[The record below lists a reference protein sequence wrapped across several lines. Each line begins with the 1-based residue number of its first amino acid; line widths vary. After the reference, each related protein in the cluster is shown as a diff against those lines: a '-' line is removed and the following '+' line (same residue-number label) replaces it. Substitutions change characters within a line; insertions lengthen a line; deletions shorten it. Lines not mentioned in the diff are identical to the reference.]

1 MVDKVAGLSLDVDV
15 STVQRAVKS
24 LKEFSKAND
33 QAADSMGSLINESE
47 VAKQKA
53 KEHAEQLK
61 RQRKEY
67 EAVEKAIDPTVSKME
82 RLKIASQQLDKLWQN
97 GVVPDETFFRLGEML
112 DLQNAKLARSRAML
126 TEEGQAALQEAK
138 AKEQAAARSK
148 AFMDSLNSQVN
159 AIGKTHAEL
168 MELKAAELGLSNEAA
183 PLIAKL
189 KEQGRAMNAAGISA
203 GQYSQAMRMLPAQ
216 ITDVATSLASG
227 MPVWMVAIQQGGQ
240 ISDSFGG
247 IGNAMQLAK
256 DGVIDYISSITELKS
271 AFADVRT
278 LGQDAITRFGRTATI
293 FGGGIFTAVAAI
305 GYAAYSSYSELSEL
319 QSAIVLSGGYAVQSA
334 AEMDT
339 LTDSITKNSKASGG
353 AVKDIAAY
361 MAKSGK
367 YTSDQIKIITA
378 STADWATVTGTSA
391 DKIIAEFDKIAKDP
405 VSGLAEL
412 NKTYNFLEKG
422 QLTYINNLKKTE
434 GQTAAVTAATKIFA
448 DVMDDRIEKLA
459 ESANPLEKMW
469 WNIKKWS
476 SDAWDSVSDRTLG
489 ALNLITDVV
498 AGTVEQVKVLLNYG
512 DQYIGEFVIS
522 ATKAMQGIPGMG
534 TLGQSVIDEQKK
546 IVDAAK
552 KQNEE
557 LLKSIAERDARI
569 RKGEMGYVE
578 AMKQSRTLEKQY
590 SEETKETIRK
600 EAEEIEKRNRE
611 RNKQSK
617 IVRSPTEQF
626 DKELISLKAQL
637 KVLQEHKEI
646 GQKISAQRKALFTTE
661 ATIAVL
667 REASSKRQLSA
678 EEKALLASQERVV
691 ELAKQKAEIGDQI
704 VKQQQ
709 LNALTD
715 KSLKFVNE
723 MTVATEQLNASRGLS
738 TREMERQAELA
749 KITTDYINAG
759 GGEGDEKLQNMIK
772 AQNDYYAAEDAKRA
786 DWLAGAESA
795 FADYGDSAMD
805 MYGNVNEI
813 ASSALN
819 GMTDMMVQFLTTGKA
834 NFADFAK
841 NIISMIIKMIAQM
854 VIFNTISGMMGGKTW
869 SFAGG
874 ASSGA
879 SAASQATPAPAAS
892 VFRSVSSGGAAVSL
906 AAAAGSVAT
915 SGFNASNSAPKVV
928 NHSGGGTVIDVSG
941 MEVKV
946 DNGSDPRGISQGVEM
961 MFKKMIR
968 ESCSQGGEVYN
979 YIQEKTGG

>member
-24 LKEFSKAND
+24 LKEFSRAND
-33 QAADSMGSLINESE
+33 QAADSMGSLINEAE

-67 EAVEKAIDPTVSKME
+67 EAVEKAIDPTVAKME
-82 RLKIASQQLDKLWQN
+82 RLKVASQQLDKLWQQ
-97 GVVPDETFFRLGEML
+97 GVIPDDTFFRLGEML
-112 DLQNAKLARSRAML
+112 DMQNAKLARSRAML

-148 AFMDSLNSQVN
+148 AFMDALNGQVN

-168 MELKAAELGLSNEAA
+168 MELKAAELGLSKEAA

-189 KEQGRAMNAAGISA
+189 KDQGRAMNAAGISA
-203 GQYSQAMRMLPAQ
+203 GQYRQAMRMLPAQ
-216 ITDVATSLASG
+216 ITDVVTSLASG

-240 ISDSFGG
+240 IKDSFGG
-247 IGNAMQLAK
+247 IGNTFKVLLSYINPVTAGIGVLVGSLGLLAK
-256 DGVIDYISSITELKS
+256 AGYDSYKSITDMQNALIE
-271 AFADVRT
+271 T
-278 LGQDAITRFGRTATI
+278 
-293 FGGGIFTAVAAI
+293 
-305 GYAAYSSYSELSEL
+305 
-319 QSAIVLSGGYAVQSA
+319 GGYAGVTA
-334 AEMDT
+334 DN
-339 LTDSITKNSKASGG
+339 LDSVAKKIAQTSNSIVGSVRDIVTELAS
-353 AVKDIAAY
+353 
-361 MAKSGK
+361 SGK
-367 YTSDQIKIITA
+367 YTREQIKNITKATAEWSAATGKSA
-378 STADWATVTGTSA
+378 SQ
-391 DKIIAEFDKIAKDP
+391 IIAEFDKIASDP
-405 VSGLAEL
+405 VKGLEKL
-412 NKTYNFLEKG
+412 NEQYNFLEKG
-422 QLTYINNLKKTE
+422 QLTYIDTLSRTKGETE
-434 GQTAAVTAATKIFA
+434 AVSEATKLFA
-448 DVMDDRIEKLA
+448 EVMEKRMKSIA
-459 ESANPLEKMW
+459 DNATPLEKMW
-469 WNIKKWS
+469 NDIKQWA
-476 SDAWDSVSDRTLG
+476 SDAWGWVGDHTLG
-489 ALNLITDVV
+489 ALNLIIDVV
-498 AGTVEQVKVLLNYG
+498 QGTVIQVKMILAKG
-512 DQYIGEFVIS
+512 DEYISNFIAS
-522 ATKAMQGIPGMG
+522 AIKATQSLPGMSDFG
-534 TLGQSVIDEQKK
+534 ADVLKGQEN
-546 IVDAAK
+546 IVKSSRDNYDQLASELDAI
-552 KQNEE
+552 N
-557 LLKSIAERDARI
+557 ARVE
-569 RKGEMGYVE
+569 KGEMGYVE
-578 AMKQSRTLEKQY
+578 AMKQRRTLEKQY
-590 SEETKETIRK
+590 SEETKEAIRK

-646 GQKISAQRKALFTTE
+646 GQKLSAQRKALFTTE

-667 REASSKRQLSA
+667 REASSKRQLST
-678 EEKALLASQERVV
+678 EEKALLANQEKVL

-715 KSLKFVNE
+715 KSLKFVNDL
-723 MTVATEQLNASRGLS
+723 TAATEQLNASRGMS

-759 GGEGDEKLQNMIK
+759 GSEGDEKLQNMIK
-772 AQNDYYAAEDAKRA
+772 AQNDYYAAEDSKRA

-805 MYGNVNEI
+805 MYGNVYDI
-813 ASSALN
+813 ASSSLN
-819 GMTDMMVQFLTTGKA
+819 GMSDMMTQFLTTGKA
-834 NFADFAK
+834 NFEDFAK

-869 SFAGG
+869 SFAGV

-879 SAASQATPAPAAS
+879 SAASQATPTPAAS
-892 VFRSVSSGGAAVSL
+892 GFRSLSSGAAVTSL

-915 SGFNASNSAPKVV
+915 SGFNASKAAPKAV
-928 NHSGGGTVIDVSG
+928 NQSAGGTVVDVRG

>member
-53 KEHAEQLK
+53 KEHAEQLR

-82 RLKIASQQLDKLWQN
+82 RLKIASQQLDKLWQQ
-97 GVVPDETFFRLGEML
+97 GVVPDDTFFRLGEML
-112 DLQNAKLARSRAML
+112 DMQNAKLARSRAML

-148 AFMDSLNSQVN
+148 AFMDALNGQVN

-168 MELKAAELGLSNEAA
+168 MELKAAEFGLSKEAA

-189 KEQGRAMNAAGISA
+189 KDQGRAMNAAGISA
-203 GQYSQAMRMLPAQ
+203 GEYRQAMRMLPAQ
-216 ITDVATSLASG
+216 ITDVVTSLASG

-240 ISDSFGG
+240 IKDSFGG
-247 IGNAMQLAK
+247 IGNTFKVLLSYINPVTAGVGVLVGSLGLLAK
-256 DGVIDYISSITELKS
+256 AGYDSYKSITDIQNALIE
-271 AFADVRT
+271 T
-278 LGQDAITRFGRTATI
+278 
-293 FGGGIFTAVAAI
+293 
-305 GYAAYSSYSELSEL
+305 
-319 QSAIVLSGGYAVQSA
+319 GGYAGVTADDLDLVAKKVAQTSNS
-334 AEMDT
+334 T
-339 LTDSITKNSKASGG
+339 IGSIREIVTELAS
-353 AVKDIAAY
+353 
-361 MAKSGK
+361 SGK
-367 YTSDQIKIITA
+367 YTREQIQNITKATAEWSAATGKSA
-378 STADWATVTGTSA
+378 SQ
-391 DKIIAEFDKIAKDP
+391 IIAEFDKIASDP
-405 VSGLAEL
+405 VKGLEKL
-412 NKTYNFLEKG
+412 NEQYNFLEKG
-422 QLTYINNLKKTE
+422 QLTYIDTLSRTKGETE
-434 GQTAAVTAATKIFA
+434 AVSEATKLFA
-448 DVMDDRIEKLA
+448 DVMEKRMKSIA
-459 ESANPLEKMW
+459 DNATPLEKMW
-469 WNIKKWS
+469 SDIKQWA
-476 SDAWDSVSDRTLG
+476 SDAWGWVGDHTIG
-489 ALNLITDVV
+489 ALNLIIDVV
-498 AGTVEQVKVLLNYG
+498 QGTVIQVKMILAKG
-512 DQYIGEFVIS
+512 DEYISNFIAS
-522 ATKAMQGIPGMG
+522 AIKATQSLPGMSDFG
-534 TLGQSVIDEQKK
+534 ADVLKEQEN
-546 IVDAAK
+546 IVKSSRDNYDQLASELDAI
-552 KQNEE
+552 N
-557 LLKSIAERDARI
+557 ARVE
-569 RKGEMGYVE
+569 KGEMGYVE
-578 AMKQSRTLEKQY
+578 AMKQRRTLEKQY
-590 SEETKETIRK
+590 SEETKEAIRK

-646 GQKISAQRKALFTTE
+646 GQKLSAQRKALFTTE

-678 EEKALLASQERVV
+678 EEKALLASQERVI

-715 KSLKFVNE
+715 KSLKFINE
-723 MTVATEQLNASRGLS
+723 MTAATEQLNASRGLS

-915 SGFNASNSAPKVV
+915 SGFNASNSVPKVV
-928 NHSGGGTVIDVSG
+928 NHSGGGTVVDVSG

>member
-82 RLKIASQQLDKLWQN
+82 RLKIASQQLDKLWQQ

-148 AFMDSLNSQVN
+148 AFMDALNGQVN

-168 MELKAAELGLSNEAA
+168 MELKAAELGLSKEAA

-189 KEQGRAMNAAGISA
+189 KDQGRAMNAAGISA
-203 GQYSQAMRMLPAQ
+203 GEYRQAMRMLPAQ
-216 ITDVATSLASG
+216 ITDVVTSLASG

-240 ISDSFGG
+240 IKDSFGG
-247 IGNAMQLAK
+247 IGNTFKVLLSYINPVTAGVGVLVGSLGLLAK
-256 DGVIDYISSITELKS
+256 AGYDSYKSITDIQNALIE
-271 AFADVRT
+271 T
-278 LGQDAITRFGRTATI
+278 
-293 FGGGIFTAVAAI
+293 
-305 GYAAYSSYSELSEL
+305 
-319 QSAIVLSGGYAVQSA
+319 GGYAGVT
-334 AEMDT
+334 AED
-339 LTDSITKNSKASGG
+339 LDSVSKKIAQTSNSTIGSIREIVTELAS
-353 AVKDIAAY
+353 
-361 MAKSGK
+361 SGK
-367 YTSDQIKIITA
+367 YTREQIQNITKATAEWSAATGKSA
-378 STADWATVTGTSA
+378 SQ
-391 DKIIAEFDKIAKDP
+391 IIAEFDKIASDP
-405 VSGLAEL
+405 VKGLEKL
-412 NKTYNFLEKG
+412 NEQYNFLEKG
-422 QLTYINNLKKTE
+422 QLTYIDTLSRTKGETE
-434 GQTAAVTAATKIFA
+434 AVSEATKLFA
-448 DVMDDRIEKLA
+448 DVMEKRMKSIA
-459 ESANPLEKMW
+459 DNATPLEKMW
-469 WNIKKWS
+469 SDIKQWA
-476 SDAWDSVSDRTLG
+476 SDAWGWVGDHTLG
-489 ALNLITDVV
+489 ALNLIIDVV
-498 AGTVEQVKVLLNYG
+498 QGTVIQVKMILAKG
-512 DQYIGEFVIS
+512 DEYISNFIAS
-522 ATKAMQGIPGMG
+522 AIKATQSLPGMSDFG
-534 TLGQSVIDEQKK
+534 ADILKEQEN
-546 IVDAAK
+546 IVKSSRDNYDQLASELDAI
-552 KQNEE
+552 N
-557 LLKSIAERDARI
+557 ARVE
-569 RKGEMGYVE
+569 KGEMGYVE
-578 AMKQSRTLEKQY
+578 AMKQRRTLEKQY
-590 SEETKETIRK
+590 SEETKEAIRK

-646 GQKISAQRKALFTTE
+646 GQKLSAQRKALFTTE

-723 MTVATEQLNASRGLS
+723 MTAATEQLNASRGLS

-892 VFRSVSSGGAAVSL
+892 VFRSVSSGGVAVSL

-928 NHSGGGTVIDVSG
+928 NHSGGGTVVDVSG

-946 DNGSDPRGISQGVEM
+946 DNGSDPRGISHGVEM

>member
-53 KEHAEQLK
+53 KEHAEQLR

-82 RLKIASQQLDKLWQN
+82 RLKIASQQLDKLWQQ

-138 AKEQAAARSK
+138 AKEQAAVRSK
-148 AFMDSLNSQVN
+148 AFMDALNGQVN

-168 MELKAAELGLSNEAA
+168 MELKAAELGLSKEAA

-189 KEQGRAMNAAGISA
+189 KDQGRAMNAAGISA
-203 GQYSQAMRMLPAQ
+203 GEYRQAMRMLPAQ
-216 ITDVATSLASG
+216 ITDVVTSLASG

-240 ISDSFGG
+240 IKDSFGG
-247 IGNAMQLAK
+247 IGNTFKVLLSYINPVTAGVGVLVGSLGILAK
-256 DGVIDYISSITELKS
+256 AGYDSYKSITDIQNALIE
-271 AFADVRT
+271 T
-278 LGQDAITRFGRTATI
+278 
-293 FGGGIFTAVAAI
+293 
-305 GYAAYSSYSELSEL
+305 
-319 QSAIVLSGGYAVQSA
+319 GGYAGVT
-334 AEMDT
+334 AEE
-339 LTDSITKNSKASGG
+339 LDSVSKKIAQTSNSTIGSIREIVTELAS
-353 AVKDIAAY
+353 
-361 MAKSGK
+361 SGK
-367 YTSDQIKIITA
+367 YTREQIQNITKATAEWSA
-378 STADWATVTGTSA
+378 STGKSA
-391 DKIIAEFDKIAKDP
+391 SQIISEFEKIASDP
-405 VSGLAEL
+405 VKGLKKL
-412 NKTYNFLEKG
+412 NEQYNFLEKG
-422 QLTYINNLKKTE
+422 QLTYIDTLSRTKGETE
-434 GQTAAVTAATKIFA
+434 AVSEATKLFA
-448 DVMDDRIEKLA
+448 DVMEKRMKSIA
-459 ESANPLEKMW
+459 DNATPLEKMW
-469 WNIKKWS
+469 SDIKQWA
-476 SDAWDSVSDRTLG
+476 SDAWGWVGDHTLG
-489 ALNLITDVV
+489 ALNLIIDVV
-498 AGTVEQVKVLLNYG
+498 QGTVIQVKMILAKG
-512 DQYIGEFVIS
+512 DEYISNFIAS
-522 ATKAMQGIPGMG
+522 AIKATQSLPGMSDFG
-534 TLGQSVIDEQKK
+534 ADVLKEQEN
-546 IVDAAK
+546 IVKSSRDNYDQLASDLDAI
-552 KQNEE
+552 N
-557 LLKSIAERDARI
+557 ARVE
-569 RKGEMGYVE
+569 KGEMGYIE
-578 AMKQSRTLEKQY
+578 AMRQRRTLEKQY
-590 SEETKETIRK
+590 SEETKEAIRK

-626 DKELISLKAQL
+626 DKELISLRAQL

-646 GQKISAQRKALFTTE
+646 GQKLSAQRKALFTTE

-678 EEKALLASQERVV
+678 EEKALLASQERVI

-709 LNALTD
+709 LNDLTD

-723 MTVATEQLNASRGLS
+723 MTAATEQLNASRGLS
-738 TREMERQAELA
+738 TRDMERQAELA
-749 KITTDYINAG
+749 KITTDYINSG
-759 GGEGDEKLQNMIK
+759 GSEGDEKLQNMIK

-795 FADYGDSAMD
+795 FADYGDAAMD

-819 GMTDMMVQFLTTGKA
+819 GMSDMMVQFLTTGKA
-834 NFADFAK
+834 NFEDFAK
-841 NIISMIIKMIAQM
+841 NIIGMIIKMIAQM

-879 SAASQATPAPAAS
+879 SAASQATPTPAAS

-928 NHSGGGTVIDVSG
+928 NHSGGGTVVDVSG

-946 DNGSDPRGISQGVEM
+946 DNGSDTRGISQGVEM

>member
-1 MVDKVAGLSLDVDV
+1 MVDKVAGMSLDVDV

-53 KEHAEQLK
+53 KEHAEQLR

-82 RLKIASQQLDKLWQN
+82 RLKIASQQLDKLWQQ

-148 AFMDSLNSQVN
+148 AFMDALNGQVN

-203 GQYSQAMRMLPAQ
+203 GEYKQAMRMLPAQ
-216 ITDVATSLASG
+216 ITDVVTSLASG
-227 MPVWMVAIQQGGQ
+227 MPVWLVAIQQGGQ
-240 ISDSFGG
+240 IKDSFGG
-247 IGNAMQLAK
+247 VGNTFKVLLSYINPVTAGVGVLVGSLGLLAK
-256 DGVIDYISSITELKS
+256 AGYDSYKSITDIQNALIE
-271 AFADVRT
+271 T
-278 LGQDAITRFGRTATI
+278 
-293 FGGGIFTAVAAI
+293 
-305 GYAAYSSYSELSEL
+305 
-319 QSAIVLSGGYAVQSA
+319 GGYAGVT
-334 AEMDT
+334 AED
-339 LTDSITKNSKASGG
+339 LDSVSKKIAQTSNSTIGSIREIVTELAS
-353 AVKDIAAY
+353 
-361 MAKSGK
+361 SGK
-367 YTSDQIKIITA
+367 YTREQIQNITKATAEWSA
-378 STADWATVTGTSA
+378 STGKSA
-391 DKIIAEFDKIAKDP
+391 SQIISEFDKIASDP
-405 VSGLAEL
+405 VKGLKKL
-412 NKTYNFLEKG
+412 NEQYNFLEKG
-422 QLTYINNLKKTE
+422 QLTYIDTLSRTKGETE
-434 GQTAAVTAATKIFA
+434 AVSEATKLFA
-448 DVMDDRIEKLA
+448 DVMEKRMKSIA
-459 ESANPLEKMW
+459 DNATPLEKMW
-469 WNIKKWS
+469 NDIKQWA
-476 SDAWDSVSDRTLG
+476 SDAWGWVGDHTLG
-489 ALNLITDVV
+489 ALNLIIDVV
-498 AGTVEQVKVLLNYG
+498 QGTVIQVKMILAKG
-512 DQYIGEFVIS
+512 DEYISNFIAS
-522 ATKAMQGIPGMG
+522 AIKATQSLPGMSDFG
-534 TLGQSVIDEQKK
+534 ADVLKEQEN
-546 IVDAAK
+546 IVKSSRDNYDQLASELDAI
-552 KQNEE
+552 N
-557 LLKSIAERDARI
+557 ARVE
-569 RKGEMGYVE
+569 KGEMGYVE
-578 AMKQSRTLEKQY
+578 AMKQRRTLEKQY
-590 SEETKETIRK
+590 SEETKEAIRK

-646 GQKISAQRKALFTTE
+646 GQKLSAQRKALFTTE

-678 EEKALLASQERVV
+678 EEKALLASQEKVV

-723 MTVATEQLNASRGLS
+723 MTAATEQLNASRGLS
-738 TREMERQAELA
+738 TRDMERQAELA
-749 KITTDYINAG
+749 KITTDYINSG
-759 GGEGDEKLQNMIK
+759 GSEGDEKLQNMIK
-772 AQNDYYAAEDAKRA
+772 AQNDYYAAEDSKRA

-795 FADYGDSAMD
+795 FADYGDAAMD
-805 MYGNVNEI
+805 MYGNVSEI

-819 GMTDMMVQFLTTGKA
+819 GMSDMMVQFLTTGKA
-834 NFADFAK
+834 NFEDFAK
-841 NIISMIIKMIAQM
+841 NIIGMIIKMIAQM

-879 SAASQATPAPAAS
+879 SAASQATPAPATS
-892 VFRSVSSGGAAVSL
+892 VFRSLSSGGAAVSL

-928 NHSGGGTVIDVSG
+928 NHSGGGTVVDVSG
-941 MEVKV
+941 MEVRV

>member
-82 RLKIASQQLDKLWQN
+82 RLKIASQQLDKLWQQ

-148 AFMDSLNSQVN
+148 AFMDALNGQVN

-168 MELKAAELGLSNEAA
+168 MELKAAELGLSKEAA
-183 PLIAKL
+183 SLIAKL
-189 KEQGRAMNAAGISA
+189 KDQGRAMNAAGISA
-203 GQYSQAMRMLPAQ
+203 GEYRQAMRMLPAQ
-216 ITDVATSLASG
+216 ITDVVTSLASG

-240 ISDSFGG
+240 IKDSFGG
-247 IGNAMQLAK
+247 IGNTFKVLLSYINPVTVGVGVLVGSLGLLAK
-256 DGVIDYISSITELKS
+256 AGYDSYKSITDMQNALIE
-271 AFADVRT
+271 T
-278 LGQDAITRFGRTATI
+278 
-293 FGGGIFTAVAAI
+293 
-305 GYAAYSSYSELSEL
+305 
-319 QSAIVLSGGYAVQSA
+319 GGYAGVT
-334 AEMDT
+334 AED
-339 LTDSITKNSKASGG
+339 LDSVSKKIAQTSNSTIRSIREIVTELAS
-353 AVKDIAAY
+353 
-361 MAKSGK
+361 SGK
-367 YTSDQIKIITA
+367 YTREQIQNITKATAEWSA
-378 STADWATVTGTSA
+378 STGKSA
-391 DKIIAEFDKIAKDP
+391 SQIISEFDKIASDP
-405 VSGLAEL
+405 VKGLKKL
-412 NKTYNFLEKG
+412 NEQYNFLEKG
-422 QLTYINNLKKTE
+422 QLTYIDTLSRTKGETE
-434 GQTAAVTAATKIFA
+434 AVSEATKLFA
-448 DVMDDRIEKLA
+448 DVMEKRMKSIA
-459 ESANPLEKMW
+459 DNATPLEKMW
-469 WNIKKWS
+469 NDIKQWA
-476 SDAWDSVSDRTLG
+476 SDAWGWVGDHTLG
-489 ALNLITDVV
+489 ALNLIIDVIQ
-498 AGTVEQVKVLLNYG
+498 GTVIQVKMILAKG
-512 DQYIGEFVIS
+512 DEYISNFIAS
-522 ATKAMQGIPGMG
+522 AIKATQSLPGMSDFG
-534 TLGQSVIDEQKK
+534 ADVLKEQEN
-546 IVDAAK
+546 IVKSSRDNYDQLASELDAI
-552 KQNEE
+552 N
-557 LLKSIAERDARI
+557 ARVE
-569 RKGEMGYVE
+569 KGEMGYIE
-578 AMKQSRTLEKQY
+578 AMRQRRTLEKQY
-590 SEETKETIRK
+590 SEETKEAIRK

-646 GQKISAQRKALFTTE
+646 GQKLSAQRKALFTTE

-678 EEKALLASQERVV
+678 EEKALLASQERVI

-709 LNALTD
+709 LNDLTD

-723 MTVATEQLNASRGLS
+723 MTAATEQLNASRGLS
-738 TREMERQAELA
+738 AREMERQAELA
-749 KITTDYINAG
+749 KITTDYINSG
-759 GGEGDEKLQNMIK
+759 GSEGDEKLQNMIK

-795 FADYGDSAMD
+795 FADYGDAAMD

-819 GMTDMMVQFLTTGKA
+819 GMSDMMVQFLTTGKA
-834 NFADFAK
+834 NFEDFAK
-841 NIISMIIKMIAQM
+841 NIIGMIIKMIAQM

-869 SFAGG
+869 SFAGV

-879 SAASQATPAPAAS
+879 SAASQATPTPAAS
-892 VFRSVSSGGAAVSL
+892 VFRSASSGGAAVSL

-928 NHSGGGTVIDVSG
+928 NHSGGGTVVDVSG
-941 MEVKV
+941 MEVRV

>member
-82 RLKIASQQLDKLWQN
+82 RLKIASQQLDKLWQQ

-112 DLQNAKLARSRAML
+112 DLQNAKLALSRAML

-148 AFMDSLNSQVN
+148 AFMDALNGQVN

-168 MELKAAELGLSNEAA
+168 MELKAAELGLSKEAA
-183 PLIAKL
+183 SLIAKL
-189 KEQGRAMNAAGISA
+189 KDQGRAMNAAGISA
-203 GQYSQAMRMLPAQ
+203 GEYRQAMRMLPAQ
-216 ITDVATSLASG
+216 ITDVVTSLASG

-240 ISDSFGG
+240 IKDSFGG
-247 IGNAMQLAK
+247 IGNTFKVLLSYINPVTVGVGVLVGSLGLLAK
-256 DGVIDYISSITELKS
+256 AGYDSYKSITDMQNALIE
-271 AFADVRT
+271 T
-278 LGQDAITRFGRTATI
+278 
-293 FGGGIFTAVAAI
+293 
-305 GYAAYSSYSELSEL
+305 
-319 QSAIVLSGGYAVQSA
+319 GGYAGVT
-334 AEMDT
+334 AED
-339 LTDSITKNSKASGG
+339 LDSVSKKIAQTSNSTIRSIREIVTELAS
-353 AVKDIAAY
+353 
-361 MAKSGK
+361 SGK
-367 YTSDQIKIITA
+367 YTREQIQNITKATAEWSA
-378 STADWATVTGTSA
+378 STGKSA
-391 DKIIAEFDKIAKDP
+391 SQIISEFDKIASDP
-405 VSGLAEL
+405 VKGLKKL
-412 NKTYNFLEKG
+412 NEQYNFLEKG
-422 QLTYINNLKKTE
+422 QLTYIDTLSRTKGETE
-434 GQTAAVTAATKIFA
+434 AVSEATKLFA
-448 DVMDDRIEKLA
+448 DVMEKRMKSIA
-459 ESANPLEKMW
+459 DNATPLEKMW
-469 WNIKKWS
+469 NDIKQWA
-476 SDAWDSVSDRTLG
+476 SDAWGWVGDHTLG
-489 ALNLITDVV
+489 ALNLIIDVIQ
-498 AGTVEQVKVLLNYG
+498 GTVIQVKMILAKG
-512 DQYIGEFVIS
+512 DEYISNFIAS
-522 ATKAMQGIPGMG
+522 AIKATQSLPGMSDFG
-534 TLGQSVIDEQKK
+534 ADVLKEQEN
-546 IVDAAK
+546 IVKSSRDNYDQLASELDAI
-552 KQNEE
+552 NDRVE
-557 LLKSIAERDARI
+557 
-569 RKGEMGYVE
+569 KGEMGYIE
-578 AMKQSRTLEKQY
+578 AMRQRRTLEKQY
-590 SEETKETIRK
+590 SEETKEAIRK

-646 GQKISAQRKALFTTE
+646 GQKLSAQRKALFTTE

-678 EEKALLASQERVV
+678 EEKALLASQERVI

-709 LNALTD
+709 LNDLTD

-723 MTVATEQLNASRGLS
+723 MTAATEQLNASRGLS
-738 TREMERQAELA
+738 AREMERQAELA
-749 KITTDYINAG
+749 KITTDYINSG
-759 GGEGDEKLQNMIK
+759 GSEGDEKLQNMIK

-795 FADYGDSAMD
+795 FADYGDAAMD

-819 GMTDMMVQFLTTGKA
+819 GMSDMMVQFLTTGKA
-834 NFADFAK
+834 NFEDFAK
-841 NIISMIIKMIAQM
+841 NIIGMIIKMIAQM

-869 SFAGG
+869 SFAGV

-879 SAASQATPAPAAS
+879 SAASQATPTPAAS
-892 VFRSVSSGGAAVSL
+892 VFRSASSGGAAVSL

-928 NHSGGGTVIDVSG
+928 NHSGGGTVVDVSG
-941 MEVKV
+941 MEVRV

>member
-82 RLKIASQQLDKLWQN
+82 RLKIASQQLDKLWQQ

-148 AFMDSLNSQVN
+148 AFMDALNGQVN

-168 MELKAAELGLSNEAA
+168 MELKAAELGLSKEAA

-189 KEQGRAMNAAGISA
+189 KDQGRAMNAAGISA
-203 GQYSQAMRMLPAQ
+203 GEYRQAMRMLPAQ
-216 ITDVATSLASG
+216 ITDVVTSLASG

-240 ISDSFGG
+240 IKDSFGG
-247 IGNAMQLAK
+247 IGNTFKVLLSYINPVTAGVGVLVGSLGLLAK
-256 DGVIDYISSITELKS
+256 AGYDSYKSITDIQNALIE
-271 AFADVRT
+271 T
-278 LGQDAITRFGRTATI
+278 
-293 FGGGIFTAVAAI
+293 
-305 GYAAYSSYSELSEL
+305 
-319 QSAIVLSGGYAVQSA
+319 GGYAGVT
-334 AEMDT
+334 AED
-339 LTDSITKNSKASGG
+339 LDSVSKKIAQTSNSTIGSIREIVTELAS
-353 AVKDIAAY
+353 
-361 MAKSGK
+361 SGK
-367 YTSDQIKIITA
+367 YTREQIQNITKATAEWSAATGKSA
-378 STADWATVTGTSA
+378 SQ
-391 DKIIAEFDKIAKDP
+391 IIAEFDKIASDP
-405 VSGLAEL
+405 VKGLEKL
-412 NKTYNFLEKG
+412 NEQYNFLEKG
-422 QLTYINNLKKTE
+422 QLTYIDTLSRTKGETE
-434 GQTAAVTAATKIFA
+434 AVSEATKLFA
-448 DVMDDRIEKLA
+448 DVMEKRMKSIA
-459 ESANPLEKMW
+459 DNSTPLEKMW
-469 WNIKKWS
+469 SDIKQWA
-476 SDAWDSVSDRTLG
+476 SDAWGWVGDHTLG
-489 ALNLITDVV
+489 ALNLIIDVV
-498 AGTVEQVKVLLNYG
+498 QGTVIQVKMILAKG
-512 DQYIGEFVIS
+512 DEYISNFIAS
-522 ATKAMQGIPGMG
+522 AIKATQSLPGMSDFG
-534 TLGQSVIDEQKK
+534 ADVLKEQEN
-546 IVDAAK
+546 IVKSSRDNYDQLASELDAI
-552 KQNEE
+552 N
-557 LLKSIAERDARI
+557 ARVE
-569 RKGEMGYVE
+569 KGEMGYVE
-578 AMKQSRTLEKQY
+578 AMKQRRTLEKQY
-590 SEETKETIRK
+590 SEETKEAIRK

-646 GQKISAQRKALFTTE
+646 GQKLSAQRKALFTTE

-678 EEKALLASQERVV
+678 EEKALLASQEKVI

-723 MTVATEQLNASRGLS
+723 MTAATEQLNASRGLS

-749 KITTDYINAG
+749 KITTDYINSG
-759 GGEGDEKLQNMIK
+759 GSEGDEKLQNMIK

-928 NHSGGGTVIDVSG
+928 NHSGGGTVVDVSG
-941 MEVKV
+941 MEVRV

>member
-33 QAADSMGSLINESE
+33 QAADSMGSLINEAE

-82 RLKIASQQLDKLWQN
+82 RLKIASQQLDKLWQQ

-148 AFMDSLNSQVN
+148 AFMDALNGQVN

-168 MELKAAELGLSNEAA
+168 MELKAAELGLSKEAA

-203 GQYSQAMRMLPAQ
+203 GEYKQAIRMLPAQ
-216 ITDVATSLASG
+216 ITDVVTSLASG
-227 MPVWMVAIQQGGQ
+227 MPVWLVAIQQGGQ
-240 ISDSFGG
+240 IKDSFGG
-247 IGNAMQLAK
+247 VGNTFKVLLSYINPVTAGIGVLVGSLGLLAK
-256 DGVIDYISSITELKS
+256 AGYDSYKSITDIQNALIE
-271 AFADVRT
+271 T
-278 LGQDAITRFGRTATI
+278 
-293 FGGGIFTAVAAI
+293 
-305 GYAAYSSYSELSEL
+305 
-319 QSAIVLSGGYAVQSA
+319 GGYAGVT
-334 AEMDT
+334 AED
-339 LTDSITKNSKASGG
+339 LDSVSKKIAQTSNSTIGSIREIVTELAS
-353 AVKDIAAY
+353 
-361 MAKSGK
+361 SGK
-367 YTSDQIKIITA
+367 YTREQIQNITKATAEWSA
-378 STADWATVTGTSA
+378 STGKSA
-391 DKIIAEFDKIAKDP
+391 SQIISEFDKIASDP
-405 VSGLAEL
+405 VKGLKKL
-412 NKTYNFLEKG
+412 NEQYNFLEKG
-422 QLTYINNLKKTE
+422 QLTYIDTLSRTKGETE
-434 GQTAAVTAATKIFA
+434 AVSEATKLFA
-448 DVMDDRIEKLA
+448 DVMEKRMKSIA
-459 ESANPLEKMW
+459 DNATPLEKMW
-469 WNIKKWS
+469 NDIKQWA
-476 SDAWDSVSDRTLG
+476 SDAWGWVGDHTLG
-489 ALNLITDVV
+489 ALNLIIDVV
-498 AGTVEQVKVLLNYG
+498 QGTVIQVKMILAKG
-512 DQYIGEFVIS
+512 DEYISNFIAS
-522 ATKAMQGIPGMG
+522 AIKATQSLPGMSDFG
-534 TLGQSVIDEQKK
+534 ADVLKEQEN
-546 IVDAAK
+546 IVKSSRDNYDQLASELDAI
-552 KQNEE
+552 N
-557 LLKSIAERDARI
+557 ARVE
-569 RKGEMGYVE
+569 KGEMGYIE
-578 AMKQSRTLEKQY
+578 AMRQRRTLEKQY
-590 SEETKETIRK
+590 SEETKEAIRK

-646 GQKISAQRKALFTTE
+646 GQKLSAQRKALFTTE

-678 EEKALLASQERVV
+678 EEKALLASQERVI

-709 LNALTD
+709 LNDLTD

-723 MTVATEQLNASRGLS
+723 MTAATEQLNASRGLS

-749 KITTDYINAG
+749 KITTDYINSG
-759 GGEGDEKLQNMIK
+759 GSEGDEKLQNMIK

-795 FADYGDSAMD
+795 FADYGDAAMD

-819 GMTDMMVQFLTTGKA
+819 GMSDMMVQFLTTGKA
-834 NFADFAK
+834 NFEDFAK
-841 NIISMIIKMIAQM
+841 NIIGMIIKMIAQM

-879 SAASQATPAPAAS
+879 SAASQATPTPAAS
-892 VFRSVSSGGAAVSL
+892 VFRSASSGGAAVSL

-915 SGFNASNSAPKVV
+915 SGFNASNSAPKMV
-928 NHSGGGTVIDVSG
+928 NHSGGGTVVDVSG
-941 MEVKV
+941 MEVRV

>member
-82 RLKIASQQLDKLWQN
+82 RLKIASQQLDKLWQQ

-126 TEEGQAALQEAK
+126 TEEGQATLQEAK

-148 AFMDSLNSQVN
+148 AFMDALNGQVN

-189 KEQGRAMNAAGISA
+189 KDQGRAMNAAGISA
-203 GQYSQAMRMLPAQ
+203 GEYRQAIRMLPAQ
-216 ITDVATSLASG
+216 ITDVVTSLASG

-240 ISDSFGG
+240 IKDSFGG
-247 IGNAMQLAK
+247 IGNTFKVLLSYINPVTAGVGVLVGSLGLLAK
-256 DGVIDYISSITELKS
+256 AGYDSYKSITDMQNALIE
-271 AFADVRT
+271 T
-278 LGQDAITRFGRTATI
+278 
-293 FGGGIFTAVAAI
+293 
-305 GYAAYSSYSELSEL
+305 
-319 QSAIVLSGGYAVQSA
+319 GGYAGVT
-334 AEMDT
+334 AED
-339 LTDSITKNSKASGG
+339 LDSVSKKIAQTSNSTIGSIREIVTELAS
-353 AVKDIAAY
+353 
-361 MAKSGK
+361 SGK
-367 YTSDQIKIITA
+367 YTREQIQNITKATAEWSA
-378 STADWATVTGTSA
+378 STGKSA
-391 DKIIAEFDKIAKDP
+391 SQIIAEFDKIASDP
-405 VSGLAEL
+405 VKGLEKL
-412 NKTYNFLEKG
+412 NKQYNFLEKG
-422 QLTYINNLKKTE
+422 QLTYIDTLSRTKGETE
-434 GQTAAVTAATKIFA
+434 AVSEATKLFA
-448 DVMDDRIEKLA
+448 DVMEKRMKSIA
-459 ESANPLEKMW
+459 DNATPLEKMW
-469 WNIKKWS
+469 SDIKQWA
-476 SDAWDSVSDRTLG
+476 SDAWGWVGDHTLG
-489 ALNLITDVV
+489 ALNLIIDVV
-498 AGTVEQVKVLLNYG
+498 QGTVIQVKMILAKG
-512 DQYIGEFVIS
+512 DEYISNFIAS
-522 ATKAMQGIPGMG
+522 AIKATQSLPGMSDFG
-534 TLGQSVIDEQKK
+534 ADVLKEQEN
-546 IVDAAK
+546 IVKSSRDNYDQLASELDAI
-552 KQNEE
+552 N
-557 LLKSIAERDARI
+557 ARVE
-569 RKGEMGYVE
+569 KGEMGYVE
-578 AMKQSRTLEKQY
+578 AMKQRRTLEKQY
-590 SEETKETIRK
+590 SEETKEAIRK

-646 GQKISAQRKALFTTE
+646 GQKLSAQREALFTTE

-678 EEKALLASQERVV
+678 EEKALLASQEKVV

-723 MTVATEQLNASRGLS
+723 MTAATEQLNASRGLS
-738 TREMERQAELA
+738 TRDMERQAELA
-749 KITTDYINAG
+749 KITTDYINSG

-928 NHSGGGTVIDVSG
+928 NHSGGGTVVDVSG

-968 ESCSQGGEVYN
+968 ESCSQGGEIYN

>member
-1 MVDKVAGLSLDVDV
+1 MDDKVAGLSLDVDV

-53 KEHAEQLK
+53 KEHAEQLR

-82 RLKIASQQLDKLWQN
+82 RLKIASQQLDKLWQQ

-138 AKEQAAARSK
+138 AKEQAAVRSK
-148 AFMDSLNSQVN
+148 AFMDALNGQVN

-168 MELKAAELGLSNEAA
+168 MELKAAELGLSKEAA

-189 KEQGRAMNAAGISA
+189 KDQGRAMNAAGISA
-203 GQYSQAMRMLPAQ
+203 GEYRQAMRMLPAQ
-216 ITDVATSLASG
+216 ITDVVTSLASG

-240 ISDSFGG
+240 IKDSFGG
-247 IGNAMQLAK
+247 IGNTFKVLLSYINPVTAGVGVLVGSLGILAK
-256 DGVIDYISSITELKS
+256 AGYDSYKSITDIQNALIE
-271 AFADVRT
+271 T
-278 LGQDAITRFGRTATI
+278 
-293 FGGGIFTAVAAI
+293 
-305 GYAAYSSYSELSEL
+305 
-319 QSAIVLSGGYAVQSA
+319 GGYAGVT
-334 AEMDT
+334 AEE
-339 LTDSITKNSKASGG
+339 LDSVSKKIAQTSNSTIGSIREIVTELAS
-353 AVKDIAAY
+353 
-361 MAKSGK
+361 SGK
-367 YTSDQIKIITA
+367 YTREQIQNITKATAEWSA
-378 STADWATVTGTSA
+378 STGKSA
-391 DKIIAEFDKIAKDP
+391 SQIISEFEKIASDP
-405 VSGLAEL
+405 VKGLKKL
-412 NKTYNFLEKG
+412 NEQYNFLEKG
-422 QLTYINNLKKTE
+422 QLTYIDTLSRTKGETE
-434 GQTAAVTAATKIFA
+434 AVSEATKLFA
-448 DVMDDRIEKLA
+448 DVMEKRMKSIA
-459 ESANPLEKMW
+459 DNATPLEKMW
-469 WNIKKWS
+469 SDIKQWA
-476 SDAWDSVSDRTLG
+476 SDAWGWVGDHTLG
-489 ALNLITDVV
+489 ALNLIIDVV
-498 AGTVEQVKVLLNYG
+498 QGTVIQVKMILAKG
-512 DQYIGEFVIS
+512 DEYISNFIAS
-522 ATKAMQGIPGMG
+522 AIKATQSLPGMSDFG
-534 TLGQSVIDEQKK
+534 ADVLKEQEN
-546 IVDAAK
+546 IVKSSRDNYDQLASDLDAI
-552 KQNEE
+552 N
-557 LLKSIAERDARI
+557 ARVE
-569 RKGEMGYVE
+569 KGEMGYIE
-578 AMKQSRTLEKQY
+578 AMRQRRTLEKQY
-590 SEETKETIRK
+590 SEETKEAIRK

-626 DKELISLKAQL
+626 DKELISLRAQL

-646 GQKISAQRKALFTTE
+646 GQKLSAQRKALFTTE

-678 EEKALLASQERVV
+678 EEKALLASQERVI

-709 LNALTD
+709 LNDLTD

-723 MTVATEQLNASRGLS
+723 MTAATEQLNASRGLS
-738 TREMERQAELA
+738 TRDMERQAELA
-749 KITTDYINAG
+749 KITTDYINSG
-759 GGEGDEKLQNMIK
+759 GSEGDEKLQNMIK

-795 FADYGDSAMD
+795 FADYGDAAMD

-819 GMTDMMVQFLTTGKA
+819 GMSDMMVQFLTTGKA
-834 NFADFAK
+834 NFEDFAK
-841 NIISMIIKMIAQM
+841 NIIGMIIKMIAQM

-879 SAASQATPAPAAS
+879 SAASQATPTPAAS

-928 NHSGGGTVIDVSG
+928 NHSGGGTVVDVSG